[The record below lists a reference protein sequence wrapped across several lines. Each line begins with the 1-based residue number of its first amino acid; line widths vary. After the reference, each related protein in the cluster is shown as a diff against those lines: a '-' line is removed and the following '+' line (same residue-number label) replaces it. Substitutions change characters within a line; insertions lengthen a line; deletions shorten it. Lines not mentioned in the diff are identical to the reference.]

1 MNNEG
6 RTKVP
11 FVVVWIAI
19 WIGTWLAVEM
29 PMHAQQANSAT
40 VTLQVEGLKR
50 PVEILV
56 DHWGVPHIY
65 AQNEPDL
72 FLAQGFNAARD
83 RLFQMDLW
91 RRLGLGQ
98 LAEVFGPQFVEQDRA
113 ARLFLYR
120 GDMKKEWAMYSP
132 DAETIAAQFAAG
144 INAYI
149 DWVAANPEQ
158 LPYEFKLL
166 KYGPG
171 RWSEED
177 IVRIRNHSY
186 HANLQA
192 EVERARVVCAAG
204 WKAEEIRPQLEPPW
218 VSRVPDGLDPCLP
231 NDVLKVFT
239 LATVE
244 LKLAPESL
252 KAGQSPV
259 LEVAVA
265 EEGSEKSYGSN
276 NWVISAGKSAT
287 GRAILATDPHRAY
300 VQPSIRY
307 LADLNTPTLHIE
319 GMGEPI
325 APGVSF
331 GHNNSIAYAGT
342 IFWIAQE
349 DLYVY
354 ELNPDDSGTYKY
366 DGKWEPFR
374 TVREEIKVKGGGS
387 VAAAL
392 KFTRHGPVIFVEKA
406 KNRAFAVRTS
416 WLEPG
421 TSPYFA
427 SVAVMRAT
435 TFQEYEKAVERWGGP
450 PTNLVYADVNW
461 KHRMDAAGIC
471 SDTNKLG
478 WTFASTWRWQIRM
491 AGTMGWIAVARGLQP
506 RHRIFH
512 YVESNESPS
521 GLSI

>member
-1 MNNEG
+1 ML
-6 RTKVP
+6 RTYVQQP
-11 FVVVWIAI
+11 PRIVRSSALAI
-19 WIGTWLAVEM
+19 CVFLMTIWV
-29 PMHAQQANSAT
+29 AT
-40 VTLQVEGLKR
+40 VPAQVRPQSTILYETITLPNLRQ

-65 AQNEPDL
+65 AKNEADL
-72 FLAQGFNAARD
+72 FFAQGFNAARD

-91 RRLGLGQ
+91 RRRGLGQ

-120 GDMKKEWAMYSP
+120 GDIKKEWAMYSP

-166 KYGPG
+166 KYRPG

-192 EVERARVVCAAG
+192 EVERARVVCTAG
-204 WKAEEIRPQLEPPW
+204 WKAEEIRQQLEPPW

-252 KAGQSPV
+252 QAGQSPV

-265 EEGSEKSYGSN
+265 EEESEKSYGSN

-331 GHNNSIAYAGT
+331 GHNDSIAYAGT

-354 ELNPDDSGTYKY
+354 ELNPDDSETYKY
-366 DGKWEPFR
+366 DEKWQPFH

-387 VAAAL
+387 VVADL
-392 KFTRHGPVIFVEKA
+392 KFSRHGPVIFVEKGEES
-406 KNRAFAVRTS
+406 RVRGKDI
-416 WLEPG
+416 LVG
-421 TSPYFA
+421 TRN
-427 SVAVMRAT
+427 VAVLRI
-435 TFQEYEKAVERWGGP
+435 GGG
-450 PTNLVYADVNW
+450 
-461 KHRMDAAGIC
+461 DAGDDI
-471 SDTNKLG
+471 S
-478 WTFASTWRWQIRM
+478 R
-491 AGTMGWIAVARGLQP
+491 V
-506 RHRIFH
+506 
-512 YVESNESPS
+512 
-521 GLSI
+521 